1 MGKRTK
7 ALQPSAIVGTDEP
20 IDVDGLTI
28 KQRLFIDHYIVCMN
42 GTEAA
47 RLAGYS
53 GDDRSLAVMASQN
66 LRNVN
71 IARALERRLNSFS
84 MSASE
89 VLIRL
94 TDIARGDIGDALN
107 SAGGIDATE
116 AKAKGRSHLIKRYK
130 TKSTITSK
138 PSANPDNPVTEDQE
152 IFESEVEMYDAL
164 DALKT
169 LAKFHALLVDR
180 VKVDDWRSQAIED
193 IKAGRLNYGQL
204 ASAFSDSVAAELF
217 AAAGVQISLGTTEA

>member
-1 MGKRTK
+1 MATKKSK

-20 IDVDGLTI
+20 IGVDGLTI

-66 LRNVN
+66 LRNINV
-71 IARALERRLNSFS
+71 ARALNARLNAFS

-130 TKSTITSK
+130 TKTT
-138 PSANPDNPVTEDQE
+138 VGEDQE
-152 IFESEVEMYDAL
+152 VFESEVEMYDAL

-180 VKVDDWRSQAIED
+180 VKVDDWHTQAIED
-193 IKAGRLNYGQL
+193 IKAGRLTYGQL
-204 ASAFSDSVAAELF
+204 ATAFDHSLAADLF
-217 AAAGVQISLGTTEA
+217 AKAGVSISTVESTD